1 MSLLILSN
9 VVSPS
14 RPLPAGEV
22 SIPGDAIPMPL
33 PIAVGE
39 PHPGGRIRVVAGTEG
54 DDTLVLEGGATGLGG
69 GGDDAFVL
77 VSSGDTEGSERLG
90 AILDFDAGDTLDL
103 SRLGANARILGR
115 EDADGGGTRVSIDYD
130 GDGKE
135 DGFVLTFE
143 NGQIVP
149 SPDDGEFHILPF
161 PMPGD
166 GEVIILPV
174 EPDGGIG
181 DGAVISLPVDF
192 DGGIGDGAVHILP
205 FPMPGDGWI

>member
-9 VVSPS
+9 AVAS
-14 RPLPAGEV
+14 RPLPGGDV
-22 SIPGDAIPMPL
+22 VIPGDAIPMPL

-39 PHPGGRIRVVAGTEG
+39 PSPGGRIRVVAGTEG

-69 GGDDAFVL
+69 GGDDTFVL
-77 VSSGDTEGSERLG
+77 VSSGDAEGSERLG

-115 EDADGGGTRVSIDYD
+115 EDADGGGTRVSIDCD

-143 NGQIVP
+143 KGQIVP
-149 SPDDGEFHILPF
+149 SPNDGEFHILPF

-166 GEVIILPV
+166 GEVVILPV
-174 EPDGGIG
+174 EP
-181 DGAVISLPVDF
+181 